1 MELTL
6 TIFGSK
12 DAAFSI
18 GGQMLKV
25 IFYGIF
31 LFFLVF
37 TSGCGGVLSSSEK
50 YICKDSKGTLD
61 DYSLVIQ
68 RSFFEKSNLMKI
80 PSRVEVL
87 GTDRNICSENAE
99 MIWAGEDCRGENG
112 ENQSLVFSKR
122 TLKLEINVTE
132 SIVRRASCALQQ

>member
-1 MELTL
+1 MRLTL

-12 DAAFSI
+12 DVDFSI
-18 GGQMLKV
+18 GGQMFKV

-37 TSGCGGVLSSSEK
+37 TAGCGGVLSSSEK
-50 YICKDSKGTLD
+50 YVCKDSKGTLD
-61 DYSLVIQ
+61 DYRLVIQ

-80 PSRVEVL
+80 PSRIEVL
-87 GTDRNICSENAE
+87 GIDRNICSENAE
-99 MIWAGEDCRGENG
+99 MIWAGEDCRGEKG
-112 ENQSLVFSKR
+112 ENQSVIFSKR

-132 SIVRRASCALQQ
+132 SIVRRASCTLEL

>member
-1 MELTL
+1 
-6 TIFGSK
+6 
-12 DAAFSI
+12 
-18 GGQMLKV
+18 MLKV

-31 LFFLVF
+31 LFFLFF
-37 TSGCGGVLSSSEK
+37 TAGCGGVLSSSEK
-50 YICKDSKGTLD
+50 YLCKDSKGTLD

-99 MIWAGEDCRGENG
+99 MIWAGEDCRGEHG
-112 ENQSLVFSKR
+112 S
-122 TLKLEINVTE
+122 NV
-132 SIVRRASCALQQ
+132 RDRCG

>member
-1 MELTL
+1 
-6 TIFGSK
+6 
-12 DAAFSI
+12 
-18 GGQMLKV
+18 MLKV

-50 YICKDSKGTLD
+50 YLCKDSKGTLD

-99 MIWAGEDCRGENG
+99 MIWAGEDCRGESG
-112 ENQSLVFSKR
+112 ENQSLIFSKKA
-122 TLKLEINVTE
+122 LKVEINVTE
-132 SIVRRASCALQQ
+132 SIVRRASCKLQH